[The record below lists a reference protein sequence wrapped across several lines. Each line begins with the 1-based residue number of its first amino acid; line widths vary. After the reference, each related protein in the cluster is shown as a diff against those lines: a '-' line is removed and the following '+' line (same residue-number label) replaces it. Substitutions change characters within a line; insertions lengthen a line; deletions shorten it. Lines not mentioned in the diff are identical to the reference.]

1 MKGLYFDYN
10 ATSPVRPE
18 VQAAVQDLLAAGPGN
33 ASSLHAHGRRARSAV
48 ERVRSQILQSLADPK
63 GRLVFTS
70 GGTEADNLAVYG
82 TAHALRSKG
91 SHVILSSV
99 EHPAV
104 LGAARALE
112 EEGFRVEPVPV
123 DAEGRIDLEALEQA
137 ITPETILLSVMHGN
151 NEVGTIQ
158 PIEEIGRIAR
168 AHGVLFHTDAV
179 QSFGKV
185 PLDVRRCGA
194 DLLSISGHKL
204 GGLQGTG
211 ALYLRS
217 GLEPSAMLRGGPQ
230 EGGLRAGTESVPG
243 IVALGAAVEKSLE
256 ELRAGALSRIRTL
269 RDRLEQ
275 GLRERAGEVEL
286 NGHPEERLPGTLNVS
301 FLGCEGEA
309 LLAAL
314 DLAGI
319 SVSTGSA
326 CASGSTE
333 PSHVLLAMRLPRER
347 VESSIRFSL
356 GWGTTEQEI
365 EEALERIPP
374 VVERVRLSRCS
385 S

>member
-1 MKGLYFDYN
+1 M
-10 ATSPVRPE
+10 
-18 VQAAVQDLLAAGPGN
+18 
-33 ASSLHAHGRRARSAV
+33 
-48 ERVRSQILQSLADPK
+48 
-63 GRLVFTS
+63 
-70 GGTEADNLAVYG
+70 
-82 TAHALRSKG
+82 
-91 SHVILSSV
+91 ILSSV

-112 EEGFRVEPVPV
+112 EDRFHVDLVPV

-168 AHGVLFHTDAV
+168 AHGILFHTDAV

-194 DLLSISGHKL
+194 DLVSISGHKL

-256 ELRAGALSRIRTL
+256 ELRGGAPSRIRTL

-275 GLRERAGEVEL
+275 GLRERLGEVEL

-326 CASGSTE
+326 CSSGSTE